1 MTEPRTE
8 VYVEFGDYNEP
19 VYEPTEEHS
28 ANAYFSR
35 GEDGLHYPCI
45 DIDIPIRLVP
55 SSTPG
60 HSHLYVDAPYQWD
73 DYVELLEALT
83 EAGIVEVGYFDA
95 SVKQG
100 GTTVRMP
107 HVKKVV
113 ESF

>member
-8 VYVEFGDYNEP
+8 VYIDFSGYAEP
-19 VYEPTEEHS
+19 RQEPTEEHP
-28 ANAYFSR
+28 ANAYFSQ
-35 GEDGLHYPCI
+35 GADGYHYPCI
-45 DIDIPIRLVP
+45 DIDIPVRLVP

-60 HSHLYVDAPYQWD
+60 HSHLYVDEPITWD
-73 DYVELLEALT
+73 TYKNLLVALAD
-83 EAGIVEVGYFDA
+83 AGIVEEGYLNA
-95 SVKQG
+95 SLKQG